1 MALKNILMDLLRK
14 VQLGRHITF
23 SGLEVLFD
31 NLDKLCG
38 VHLEYEYSALT
49 CSVENRVV

>member
-14 VQLGRHITF
+14 VQLGRHIMF
-23 SGLEVLFD
+23 PGFEVLFD

-38 VHLEYEYSALT
+38 VHLEYECSALM
-49 CSVENRVV
+49 CSVEHRVV